1 MAFQFFISYARDDD
15 KAPPFPE
22 GGKGFISALRDQLTF
37 EFTDRGGVIPKMWWD
52 RRNIEPH
59 DQFDPVI
66 QEGLQDSDLLLV
78 VLSRNWLASD
88 WCLRELELFR
98 QRWSRENEQS
108 VRQRIWV
115 VSKQYIDPDR
125 RPALLQGQSS
135 YEFFW
140 REKTTPEGEEQ
151 EYFRQGKPQTGYDE
165 IMKSLAVHLWKR
177 AQTSG
182 TVNTVKKKEE
192 TETDREKLPEPAVTK
207 SAPRRVIY
215 VAKPAK
221 DMRSAYLRVVKE
233 LEGRNYTV
241 LPGRDENIPL
251 EDAVD
256 FVDAALAKA
265 EASVHLLGDELGGSP
280 EGCPPIV
287 TLQLARAAARVP
299 SNGETEGRSFRRIA
313 WAPKVLVDEN
323 GAAAEAERDPMAVLA
338 KCGQQL
344 PTDKVEGSEL
354 SAFIDFLTQHLERI
368 WQPQVKQIDKQIG
381 PGASV
386 YVYFSEKDFEYASA
400 CIDALQEKQIYTDIP
415 AFDKSEPALT
425 RAVNRKKLRD
435 CDAVMLCWAQAPDNW
450 VDSKEDELKDI
461 AKLGRDKPFALRALV
476 AGPPPGFPKKAR
488 VKRARSNAIDVALD
502 LTEYPEL
509 PHEALDPL
517 IDKARAAESAS

>member
-1 MAFQFFISYARDDD
+1 MPFQFFISYARDDD

-22 GGKGFISALRDQLTF
+22 GGKGFVTALRDQLTF
-37 EFTDRGGVIPKMWWD
+37 EFTDRGGVIPTMWWD
-52 RRNIEPH
+52 RRNVEPH

-66 QEGLQDSDLLLV
+66 QEGIQSSDLLV
-78 VLSRNWLASD
+78 VILSRNWLASD
-88 WCLRELELFR
+88 WCGRELELFH
-98 QRWSRENEQS
+98 QHWGRESEQS

-115 VSKQYIDPDR
+115 VSKQYIDPER
-125 RPALLQGQSS
+125 RPPLLQGQSS

-140 REKTTPEGEEQ
+140 REKNTAEGEEQ
-151 EYFRQGKPQTGYDE
+151 EYFRQGKPQSGYDE
-165 IMKSLAVHLWKR
+165 VMKSLAVHLWKR
-177 AQTSG
+177 AQT
-182 TVNTVKKKEE
+182 TATIKKKEQVE
-192 TETDREKLPEPAVTK
+192 GAREQRSEPAAVAK
-207 SAPRRVIY
+207 PAPRRTIY
-215 VAKPAK
+215 VAKPAR
-221 DMRSAYLRVVKE
+221 DMRWAYLRVVDE

-251 EDAVD
+251 EGAVE
-256 FVDAALAKA
+256 FVDSALGQA
-265 EASVHLLGDELGGSP
+265 EASVHILGEELGGSP

-299 SNGETEGRSFRRIA
+299 SNGETEGRGFRRIV

-323 GAAAEAERDPMAVLA
+323 GGAKEAERDPIAVLA

-368 WQPQVKQIDKQIG
+368 WQPPIKQVDKQIA
-381 PGASV
+381 PGESV
-386 YVYFSEKDFEYASA
+386 YVYFAEKDFEYASA
-400 CIDALQEKQIYTDIP
+400 CIDALQEKQVYTDIP

-435 CDAVMLCWAQAPDNW
+435 CDAVLLCWAQAPDNW
-450 VDSKEDELKDI
+450 VDSKEDELKDL
-461 AKLGRDKPFALRALV
+461 AKLGRSKPFALRALV

-488 VKRARSNAIDVALD
+488 VKRARSNSIDVALD
-502 LTEYPEL
+502 LTEYTEL
-509 PHEALDPL
+509 PHEALDAL

>member
-15 KAPPFPE
+15 KAPPFAE
-22 GGKGFISALRDQLTF
+22 GGKGFVSSLRDQLTF
-37 EFTDRGGVIPKMWWD
+37 EFTDRGGIVPQMWWD
-52 RRNIEPH
+52 RRNVEPH

-66 QEGLQDSDLLLV
+66 QEGIQSSDLLMI

-88 WCLRELELFR
+88 WCRRELELFR
-98 QRWSRENEQS
+98 QHWNRETES
-108 VRQRIWV
+108 SLRQRIWV

-165 IMKSLAVHLWKR
+165 VMKTLAVHLWKR

-182 TVNTVKKKEE
+182 SIKKKEPIE
-192 TETDREKLPEPAVTK
+192 PEPREQHSEPAATAK
-207 SAPRRVIY
+207 SPSRRVIY
-215 VAKPAK
+215 VAKPAR
-221 DMRSAYLRVVKE
+221 DMRWAYLRVVDE
-233 LEGRNYTV
+233 LQGRNYAV
-241 LPGRDENIPL
+241 LPGRDENVPL
-251 EDAVD
+251 EGAAE
-256 FVDAALAKA
+256 FVDAALGEA
-265 EASVHLLGDELGGSP
+265 EASVHLLGEELGGSP

-287 TLQLARAAARVP
+287 TLQLARAGARVP
-299 SNGETEGRSFRRIA
+299 SNGETEGRGFRRIV

-323 GAAAEAERDPMAVLA
+323 GTAADAERDPLAVLA

-368 WQPQVKQIDKQIG
+368 WHPAIKQIDKQIA

-386 YVYFSEKDFEYASA
+386 YVYFSEKDFEYASE

-450 VDSKEDELKDI
+450 VDSKEDELKDL
-461 AKLGRDKPFALRALV
+461 AKIGRSKPFALRALV

-502 LTEYPEL
+502 LTEYAAL
-509 PHEALDPL
+509 PPEALDPL